1 MKIVTVSDTECKA
14 GGKQIKYCAI
24 VENDRDV
31 DELELHLKKGLEAC
45 GATAEDIERWG
56 RDVGAAW
63 CHAQDYGYGWLAER
77 YLMEITE
84 VSMRWPDER
93 DRMIMQL
100 ALSAIEAG
108 NVKIEE
114 RYKDPNMYPGWAKE
128 SAMDAMRFVLR

>member
-1 MKIVTVSDTECKA
+1 MKIVTVSDTECGHKPT
-14 GGKQIKYCAI
+14 KYCAI

-31 DELELHLKKGLEAC
+31 DELELHLRKGLEAC
-45 GATAEDIERWG
+45 GVTAEDIERWG
-56 RDVGAAW
+56 RDVDEAW
-63 CHAQDYGYGWLAER
+63 CNAQDRGYGWIAER

-93 DRMIMQL
+93 GRMFMQL
-100 ALSAIEAG
+100 ALRAIESG
-108 NVKIEE
+108 YVEIEE